1 MKVYICHP
9 PKKGWP
15 IYNFWDKNYLA
26 IVIAVGQINLVS
38 FLKKHWRKGNS
49 LVILHLKIWRKSQVM
64 ETLMEISMEAG
75 NTWAD
80 ACSHLYLNMKYIHYT
95 YKTDIEAILDDALM
109 ERLVTFKGW
118 GLISHPWGL
127 LASSSCA
134 PRGPSAS
141 VSPLV
146 SQAKSITP
154 IKVKNNSMRIHR
166 LSAVWSVKWTQQC
179 FMFSSGE
186 LKMETYIYI
195 QKKNNFNSK
204 RRWKGLIH
212 IWNEFALT
220 PSGHLDFDFF
230 LPKDSFS
237 IIQFVSV

>member
-80 ACSHLYLNMKYIHYT
+80 ACSHLYLNMIYINYT
-95 YKTDIEAILDDALM
+95 YKTDIEAILNDALR

-118 GLISHPWGL
+118 GLM
-127 LASSSCA
+127 
-134 PRGPSAS
+134 
-141 VSPLV
+141 
-146 SQAKSITP
+146 SQTL
-154 IKVKNNSMRIHR
+154 R
-166 LSAVWSVKWTQQC
+166 
-179 FMFSSGE
+179 
-186 LKMETYIYI
+186 
-195 QKKNNFNSK
+195 
-204 RRWKGLIH
+204 
-212 IWNEFALT
+212 
-220 PSGHLDFDFF
+220 
-230 LPKDSFS
+230 SFS
-237 IIQFVSV
+237 ILLLCTTRSLSVSKSIGQSGKIYHSNQKQK

>member
-80 ACSHLYLNMKYIHYT
+80 ACSHLYLNMIYINYT
-95 YKTDIEAILDDALM
+95 YKTDIEAILNDALR

-118 GLISHPWGL
+118 GLMS
-127 LASSSCA
+127 
-134 PRGPSAS
+134 
-141 VSPLV
+141 
-146 SQAKSITP
+146 
-154 IKVKNNSMRIHR
+154 
-166 LSAVWSVKWTQQC
+166 
-179 FMFSSGE
+179 
-186 LKMETYIYI
+186 
-195 QKKNNFNSK
+195 
-204 RRWKGLIH
+204 
-212 IWNEFALT
+212 LT
-220 PSGHLDFDFF
+220 LR
-230 LPKDSFS
+230 SFS
-237 IIQFVSV
+237 ILLLCTTRYLSVSKVHWSVRQNLSLQSKAKIIPCESTDCLQFGQWSEHSNVSCLVQANWKWRHTYILKKKTSIQSNAQVCISAYRTFWPCFSF